1 MPTSLF
7 AQQTMPSHDS
17 EEDSLFFEDSIS
29 PSNAL
34 FPSEL
39 LDPSSLLNI
48 PSTTNG
54 GPSSMNRPSPASD
67 NSLSP
72 LAYQQS
78 FGLSSGSSSSRVPSL
93 SPSTQS
99 INLSNMGSISMNGHS
114 PRSSSS
120 PSSHSNFSLSATDDF
135 LFNNNNSFD
144 STELDV
150 LFQSEDS
157 KMLLNGTGED
167 QTLNQFVN
175 IPNGNEGQD
184 KSNGQSL
191 FFPDQQ
197 SNPFLTHDNDGNLDF
212 LQNLL
217 FSGNGNTNTLNGLGS
232 DDTFD
237 MLNLDSPIS
246 SGKKSSQSGFPI
258 DFDFVQ
264 QAKAIGNMTHS
275 QQQTLQPQYMKDQVK
290 QEGWPIGHLN
300 GFENQLQV
308 NNDQMGNLGYGMNTN
323 GSSLNQPS
331 TDLSTSNFK
340 QPRQTKVSQQPRQS
354 NKTPAALKESSDPP
368 VVGKHNKTER
378 RYRQKVQAAQADLR
392 DAIPALRVLYATSTE
407 EQKRTTDF
415 RAADGTV
422 DGLGEVTRPNASAK
436 ATILIGAKKYIELL
450 QRRSAMLQ
458 RKVDELEA
466 FRLAVAGEDNL
477 KLWQADFGARESL
490 IQAAAE
496 AAAMK
501 AEEDSLDE
509 DDDVDEEEEE
519 QQPKRKRVKTA
530 TAPKQTRSK
539 PGPKKKD
546 QNSTTTT
553 AQNVA
558 SGGLRMFAA
567 FAVSFSFLPSASNV
581 LKQTS
586 TQSSTSTMP
595 SAVIGQAT
603 TGQILSK
610 LPLITAE
617 HTSRLLARGLPG
629 PIAPAPHTLID
640 WTWRLLVAVILAAS
654 MGPIIS
660 HWTKS
665 EEKKKAGNISLF
677 AKDCARLIVPV
688 GKKVKASDDQAYWN
702 QKAANII
709 GGAIKPSTLE
719 KWHVVVHLHN
729 TASEAYSLTLLALL
743 QHDIPFLRSSTQI
756 WRDAQSRITTST
768 PLPLATVLKLPLHE
782 ALRCAESLDR
792 TSSPITAIAEQ
803 ITLVH
808 VYDLY
813 SRFFIKLVDASTRSK
828 SAGNTTASLKTL
840 LSNLESYDIGQSLKL
855 SAFDKEVRTTIEGL
869 PKGSA
874 AHALGLVLIGLWGI
888 FVKPTPS
895 AQAALATAL
904 AAEEV
909 QGAGKGLSSISAML
923 ELLYPGSKDV
933 LAIHE
938 VDKSLQENRLS
949 KNALAV
955 DKLALT
961 CIEYIKLL
969 ISSNEVNDRTVNESR
984 LKRLENSR
992 NIQKASSHLR
1002 LVLTQIKFIGV
1013 GFEDS
1018 SILHPD
1024 DEEEEIEE
1032 DGEEEEVLDKRE
1044 KDVHQDLENEVRRFE
1059 LAKENL
1065 VRVLCDVSRR
1075 AAGRAGGRDEDSG
1088 LEGDLDDL

>member
-7 AQQTMPSHDS
+7 AQQTMPSHNS

-39 LDPSSLLNI
+39 LDPSSLLHI

-78 FGLSSGSSSSRVPSL
+78 FGMSSGSSSSRVPSL

-99 INLSNMGSISMNGHS
+99 INLSNMGSISMNGQS

-157 KMLLNGTGED
+157 KILLNGSGED

-175 IPNGNEGQD
+175 IPNNGSQGQD

-197 SNPFLTHDNDGNLDF
+197 SNPFLTHNNDGNLDF

-217 FSGNGNTNTLNGLGS
+217 FSGNGNTNTLNGMGN

-246 SGKKSSQSGFPI
+246 TGKKSSQSGFPI
-258 DFDFVQ
+258 DFDFAQ

-275 QQQTLQPQYMKDQVK
+275 QQQTLQPQYMKDQIK

-308 NNDQMGNLGYGMNTN
+308 NNDQMGNLGYGININ
-323 GSSLNQPS
+323 GSSLDQPS
-331 TDLSTSNFK
+331 TDASTSNVK
-340 QPRQTKVSQQPRQS
+340 QPRQTKASQQLRQS
-354 NKTPAALKESSDPP
+354 NKTPAAPKESSDPP

-458 RKVDELEA
+458 RKVQELEA

-509 DDDVDEEEEE
+509 DDEVDEEEEE
-519 QQPKRKRVKTA
+519 QQTKRKRTKTA
-530 TAPKQTRSK
+530 TAPKQPRAK

-546 QNSTTTT
+546 QNSTTTM
-553 AQNVA
+553 AQNAA

-586 TQSSTSTMP
+586 AQSSANAMP
-595 SAVIGQAT
+595 SGVIGQAT

-665 EEKKKAGNISLF
+665 EEKKKAGNVSLF

-688 GKKVKASDDQAYWN
+688 GKKFKASDDQDYWN

-709 GGAIKPSTLE
+709 GGVITPSTLE

-729 TASEAYSLTLLALL
+729 TGSDVYSLTLLALL

-756 WRDAQSRITTST
+756 WRNAQSRITTST
-768 PLPLATVLKLPLHE
+768 PLPLATVLKLPLLE
-782 ALRCAESLDR
+782 ALRCAESLDK
-792 TSSPITAIAEQ
+792 TSSPITAIAEE

-828 SAGNTTASLKTL
+828 TAGNTTASLKTL
-840 LSNLESYDIGQSLKL
+840 LYNLESYDIGQSLKL

-895 AQAALATAL
+895 AQVALATAL

-909 QGAGKGLSSISAML
+909 QGAGKGLTSISAML

-933 LAIHE
+933 LAIHG

-949 KNALAV
+949 KNALGV

-1002 LVLTQIKFIGV
+1002 LVLTQIRFIGFA
-1013 GFEDS
+1013 FEDS
-1018 SILHPD
+1018 SSLHPD
-1024 DEEEEIEE
+1024 DEVDDEEGEE
-1032 DGEEEEVLDKRE
+1032 DGEVLDE
-1044 KDVHQDLENEVRRFE
+1044 KDVHQDLGLENEVRRFE

-1075 AAGRAGGRDEDSG
+1075 AAGRASGRDDDSG

>member
-1 MPTSLF
+1 MPFSNKDDDSLLF
-7 AQQTMPSHDS
+7 
-17 EEDSLFFEDSIS
+17 EDSLST
-29 PSNAL
+29 SNAL
-34 FPSEL
+34 FSSDL

-48 PSTTNG
+48 PSTSNG
-54 GPSSMNRPSPASD
+54 GPSFNRHSPASD

-78 FGLSSGSSSSRVPSL
+78 FSMSGSSRVPSL
-93 SPSTQS
+93 SPSIQS
-99 INLSNMGSISMNGHS
+99 INLSNISSNSNNGQS

-135 LFNNNNSFD
+135 LFNNNSFD

-157 KMLLNGTGED
+157 KMLLGGED
-167 QTLNQFVN
+167 QNLNQFVN
-175 IPNGNEGQD
+175 IPNGGMD
-184 KSNGQSL
+184 KPNGQL

-197 SNPFLTHDNDGNLDF
+197 SNPFLANNNDGSLDF
-212 LQNLL
+212 LQHL
-217 FSGNGNTNTLNGLGS
+217 FSGNTNGFNNLSN

-237 MLNLDSPIS
+237 MLNLESPTS
-246 SGKKSSQSGFPI
+246 PNRKSSTANGFPI
-258 DFDFVQ
+258 DFDFAQ
-264 QAKAIGNMTHS
+264 QAKAIGNMTQS
-275 QQQTLQPQYMKDQVK
+275 QQTMQPQWTKQDQA
-290 QEGWPIGHLN
+290 GWPLAHLN
-300 GFENQLQV
+300 GFENTLQGNEQV
-308 NNDQMGNLGYGMNTN
+308 NNSGFGANEN
-323 GSSLNQPS
+323 GSFFMNQPGS
-331 TDLSTSNFK
+331 DMPLPN
-340 QPRQTKVSQQPRQS
+340 TKATVKKPKQPRQS
-354 NKTPAALKESSDPP
+354 NKAPAAPTEATDAP

-407 EQKRTTDF
+407 EQKLTTDF

-458 RKVDELEA
+458 RKVNELEA

-477 KLWQADFGARESL
+477 KAWQADFGARESA
-490 IQAAAE
+490 IQAVE
-496 AAAMK
+496 DAAAAK

-519 QQPKRKRVKTA
+519 QQPKRKKAKTA
-530 TAPKQTRSK
+530 AAPKQPRAK

-546 QNSTTTT
+546 PNAATSTI
-553 AQNVA
+553 AQNA
-558 SGGLRMFAA
+558 ATGGLRMFAA

-586 TQSSTSTMP
+586 TQSSTTGSP
-595 SAVIGQAT
+595 SGVIGQAT

-610 LPLITAE
+610 LPLITAD
-617 HTSRLLARGLPG
+617 HTSRLLARGLPE

-640 WTWRLLVAVILAAS
+640 WTWRLLVAVLLAVS

-660 HWTKS
+660 RWTTQ
-665 EEKKKAGNISLF
+665 EEKKKAGNLSILVR
-677 AKDCARLIVPV
+677 DCAKLVVPAD
-688 GKKVKASDDQAYWN
+688 KRVKTPEHDRAYWN
-702 QKAANII
+702 QKAADMV
-709 GGAIKPSTLE
+709 GGVNKPSALE
-719 KWHVVVHLHN
+719 RWHVVLHLHS
-729 TASEAYSLTLLALL
+729 TASDAYSLTLLALL
-743 QHDIPFLRSSTQI
+743 QQDVPLLRSSTDI
-756 WRDAQSRITTST
+756 WREAQAKITITT
-768 PLPLATVLKLPLHE
+768 PVPLATVLKLPLHE
-782 ALRCAESLDR
+782 ALRCAESLEK
-792 TSSPITAIAEQ
+792 TSSPIAAIAEQ

-828 SAGNTTASLKTL
+828 SAGTTAASVKTL
-840 LSNLESYDIGQSLKL
+840 LSNLESYDIGQSLKS
-855 SAFDKEVRTTIEGL
+855 SAFDMEVRSSIEGL

-895 AQAALATAL
+895 AQVALATAL

-933 LAIHE
+933 LAVHGI
-938 VDKSLQENRLS
+938 DKSVNEGRLP
-949 KNALAV
+949 KNALSI

-969 ISSNEVNDRTVNESR
+969 ISSNEVNDPSVNSSR
-984 LKRLENSR
+984 IQRLEASKR
-992 NIQKASSHLR
+992 IQKSSSHLR
-1002 LVLTQIKFIGV
+1002 LVLTQIKFIG
-1013 GFEDS
+1013 FEETS
-1018 SILHPD
+1018 HAL
-1024 DEEEEIEE
+1024 EEYDAEEE
-1032 DGEEEEVLDKRE
+1032 DGSEDGEVADKR
-1044 KDVHQDLENEVRRFE
+1044 HMDLDNEVRRFE
-1059 LAKENL
+1059 LAKESL
-1065 VRVLCDVSRR
+1065 VKVLCNVSRR
-1075 AAGRAGGRDEDSG
+1075 AAGRGMGRDEDSG